1 MSDNSQMS
9 AEQMVAEADTG
20 GRRVSGPQYR
30 TIIGICIVWSLFQ
43 LYIASKVPGVL
54 AQWTGFSDFA
64 NIVSNAR
71 FVHLAFAL
79 LLATLAFPLARGQG
93 QAVGRGDK
101 NALNICLAIGAA
113 LVVGALGWKYLGPCA
128 GAEDAVC
135 DAIRESATSKAIAD
149 LHEQLLFTGAII
161 LIFCGFGRLIWQ
173 RADTVPWYDWLLG
186 ALGVAACLYL
196 IFFRYDIAARPGLWS
211 AGDIV
216 MSTMGMVVLMIAV
229 YRSLGLP
236 LVIIGGL
243 FLALAFFGGYSE
255 WIRNITNYG
264 GSSISKAMGH
274 YWMQTEGVF
283 GVALG
288 VSTTMIF
295 LFVLFGALLD
305 KAGGGNWFIKVAIA
319 LLGALRGGPAKA
331 SVLSSMMTGMISGSS
346 IANTV
351 TTGTFTIPLMKKIGF
366 PAEKA
371 GAVEVASSTNGQL
384 TPPVMGAA
392 AFLMV
397 EYVNI
402 PYIDVVKH
410 AFLPAVISYIAL
422 LYIVHL
428 ESLKMGLQGLTKP
441 GRRIGVLMIL
451 ILFLTGFIIMG
462 VLAFIVILIR
472 QALDPIMPG
481 ETVFVGLGILALA
494 YLVLLFVASKFPDV
508 EPDDPNAAVVEAP
521 RLTPTLIGGA
531 YYALPIFVLVWNL
544 MVSTEGMDRLSP
556 ALSAFWA
563 TVIMVIVALTHRP
576 LKSMFRGGRKF
587 AHEIAHG
594 WSDFVEGLIA
604 GARNMIG
611 IGVATGAAGIIVGTI
626 SLTGA
631 HQIIGQVIETVS
643 GGNLMILLVLVAVL
657 SLILGM
663 GLPTTA
669 NYIVVSSLMAP
680 VIVTVGAQ
688 AGLIVPLIAVH
699 MFVFYF
705 GILADDTPPVG
716 LAAYAAAAISR
727 GDPIKTGV
735 QGFAYDIRTALL
747 PFLFIFNT
755 DLLLIDVTWWQAIFV
770 FCVSLVAMLLFA
782 AATQGYF
789 IAKSRWYE
797 TIALLV
803 VAFTLFRPGFWLD
816 QIEDPFITTTG
827 PAALETLGT
836 TPAGTPIR
844 LRVEGPDFD
853 TGKVQGKSLEII
865 PTGEG
870 DYAARLGE
878 FGLAVM
884 EEGETLLLEEP
895 FPGTPFFE
903 ELANEYDFYGDSP
916 VQVVAV
922 RIDADRWPKELF
934 FIPAFL
940 LLGLIIL
947 IQRPRA
953 VQSPF

>member
-1 MSDNSQMS
+1 MADPQAQDRS
-9 AEQMVAEADTG
+9 ADDMVAEADTG
-20 GRRVSGPQYR
+20 ARNPQAR
-30 TIIGICIVWSLFQ
+30 WQAQLIIGTCIVWSLFQ
-43 LYIASKVPGVL
+43 LYIASRVPSML
-54 AQWTGFSDFA
+54 ATTTGISFFA
-64 NIVSNAR
+64 NVVAQAR
-71 FVHLAFAL
+71 FVHLAFAIA
-79 LLATLAFPLARGQG
+79 LATMAFPLT
-93 QAVGRGDK
+93 K
-101 NALNICLAIGAA
+101 
-113 LVVGALGWKYLGPCA
+113 
-128 GAEDAVC
+128 
-135 DAIRESATSKAIAD
+135 SAPRDRIPA
-149 LHEQLLFTGAII
+149 
-161 LIFCGFGRLIWQ
+161 
-173 RADTVPWYDWLLG
+173 YDWALLI
-186 ALGVAACLYL
+186 LGVSACLYL
-196 IFFRYDIAARPGLWS
+196 VAFRFQIADRPGLWNTS
-211 AGDIV
+211 DIV
-216 MSTMGMVVLMIAV
+216 MSAIGMVVLMISV

-236 LVIIGGL
+236 LVIIASCFVL
-243 FLALAFFGGYSE
+243 FAFFGGYSE
-255 WIRNITNYG
+255 WARNITNYG
-264 GSSISKAMGH
+264 GASLSKALGH

-305 KAGGGNWFIKVAIA
+305 RAGGGNWFIRVAIA

-331 SVLSSMMTGMISGSS
+331 SVLSSMLTGMISGSS

-351 TTGTFTIPLMKKIGF
+351 TTGTFTIPLMKRIGF

-428 ESLKMGLQGLTKP
+428 ESLKMGLRGLEKP
-441 GRRIGVLMIL
+441 GRKIGVLMIL
-451 ILFLTGFIIMG
+451 ILFLSGFIFLGIC
-462 VLAFIVILIR
+462 AFLMIGLRGI
-472 QALDPIMPG
+472 LDPIMG
-481 ETVFVGLGILALA
+481 DSI
-494 YLVLLFVASKFPDV
+494 Y
-508 EPDDPNAAVVEAP
+508 AAVALVGVLYVALVWLSARYPDIEEDTEGEPTAP
-521 RLTPTLIGGA
+521 RLTPTLIGGL
-531 YYALPIFVLVWNL
+531 YFSVPIFILVWNL
-544 MVSTEGMDRLSP
+544 MVRTENLDRLSP

-563 TVIMVIVALTHRP
+563 TIFMIIIALTHRP
-576 LKSMFRGGRKF
+576 LKAFFRGEGHV
-587 AHEIAHG
+587 AEALAG
-594 WSDFVEGLIA
+594 WTDFVQGLIL

-631 HQIIGQVIETVS
+631 HQVIGQVIEVIS
-643 GGNLMILLVLVAVL
+643 GGNLMVLLILVAIL

-680 VIVTVGAQ
+680 VIVSVGAQ

-755 DLLLIDVTWWQAIFV
+755 DLLLIDVGLFKAIFV
-770 FCVSLVAMLLFA
+770 FFISLTAMLLFA

-789 IAKSRWYE
+789 IAKSKLWE
-797 TIALLV
+797 TAVLLLIA
-803 VAFTLFRPGFWLD
+803 FMLFRPGYFLD
-816 QIEDPFITTTG
+816 QVSEKYNSAEG
-827 PAALETLGT
+827 PAALALMADVPEGKDVRIT
-836 TPAGTPIR
+836 
-844 LRVEGPDFD
+844 VEGPDFD
-853 TGKVQGKSLEII
+853 TFEVRPVTIVLPSAG
-865 PTGEG
+865 
-870 DYAARLGE
+870 A
-878 FGLAVM
+878 
-884 EEGETLLLEEP
+884 ETLDAQGLVVNEEDGKLLLDEP
-895 FPGTPFFE
+895 FGGPDLIQPVSGQEFDYY
-903 ELANEYDFYGDSP
+903 ADDP
-916 VQVVAV
+916 VQITRVEIENE
-922 RIDADRWPKELF
+922 RMPKEIF
-934 FIPAFL
+934 FIPAL
-940 LLGLIIL
+940 LLLAGIVLV
-947 IQRPRA
+947 QRRRA
-953 VQSPF
+953 TQAPF

>member
-1 MSDNSQMS
+1 MADPQAQDRS
-9 AEQMVAEADTG
+9 ADDMVAEADTG
-20 GRRVSGPQYR
+20 ARNPQAR
-30 TIIGICIVWSLFQ
+30 WQAQLIIGTCIVWSLFQ
-43 LYIASKVPGVL
+43 LYIASRVPSML
-54 AQWTGFSDFA
+54 ATTTGISFFA
-64 NIVSNAR
+64 NVVAQAR
-71 FVHLAFAL
+71 FVHLAFAIA
-79 LLATLAFPLARGQG
+79 LATMAFPLT
-93 QAVGRGDK
+93 K
-101 NALNICLAIGAA
+101 
-113 LVVGALGWKYLGPCA
+113 
-128 GAEDAVC
+128 
-135 DAIRESATSKAIAD
+135 SAPRDRIPA
-149 LHEQLLFTGAII
+149 
-161 LIFCGFGRLIWQ
+161 
-173 RADTVPWYDWLLG
+173 YDWALLI
-186 ALGVAACLYL
+186 LGVSACLYL
-196 IFFRYDIAARPGLWS
+196 VAFRFQIADRPGLWNTS
-211 AGDIV
+211 DIV
-216 MSTMGMVVLMIAV
+216 MSAIGMVVLMISV

-236 LVIIGGL
+236 LVIIASCFVL
-243 FLALAFFGGYSE
+243 FAFFGGYSE
-255 WIRNITNYG
+255 WARNITNYG
-264 GSSISKAMGH
+264 GASLSKALGH

-305 KAGGGNWFIKVAIA
+305 RAGGGNWFIRVAIA

-331 SVLSSMMTGMISGSS
+331 SVLSSMLTGMISGSS

-351 TTGTFTIPLMKKIGF
+351 TTGTFTIPLMKRIGF

-428 ESLKMGLQGLTKP
+428 ESLKMGLKGLEKP
-441 GRRIGVLMIL
+441 GRKIGVLMIL
-451 ILFLTGFIIMG
+451 ILFLSGFIFLGIC
-462 VLAFIVILIR
+462 AFLMIGLRGI
-472 QALDPIMPG
+472 LDPIMG
-481 ETVFVGLGILALA
+481 DSI
-494 YLVLLFVASKFPDV
+494 Y
-508 EPDDPNAAVVEAP
+508 AAVALVGVLYVALVWLSARYPDIEEDTEGEPTAP
-521 RLTPTLIGGA
+521 RLTPTLIGGL
-531 YYALPIFVLVWNL
+531 YFSVPIFILVWNL
-544 MVSTEGMDRLSP
+544 MVRTENLDRLSP

-563 TVIMVIVALTHRP
+563 TIFMIIIALTHRP
-576 LKSMFRGGRKF
+576 LKAFFRGEGHV
-587 AHEIAHG
+587 AEALAG
-594 WSDFVEGLIA
+594 WTDFVQGLIL

-631 HQIIGQVIETVS
+631 HQVIGQVIEVIS
-643 GGNLMILLVLVAVL
+643 GGNLMVLLILVAIL

-680 VIVTVGAQ
+680 VIVSVGAQ

-755 DLLLIDVTWWQAIFV
+755 DLLLIDVGLFKAIFV
-770 FCVSLVAMLLFA
+770 FFISLTAMLLFA

-789 IAKSRWYE
+789 IAKSKLWE
-797 TIALLV
+797 TAVLLLIA
-803 VAFTLFRPGFWLD
+803 FMLFRPGYFLD
-816 QIEDPFITTTG
+816 QVSEKYNSAEG
-827 PAALETLGT
+827 PAALALMADVPEGKDVRIT
-836 TPAGTPIR
+836 
-844 LRVEGPDFD
+844 VEGPDFD
-853 TGKVQGKSLEII
+853 TFEVRPVTIVLPSAG
-865 PTGEG
+865 
-870 DYAARLGE
+870 A
-878 FGLAVM
+878 
-884 EEGETLLLEEP
+884 ETLDAQGLVVNEEDGKLLLDEP
-895 FPGTPFFE
+895 FGGPDLIQPVSGQEFDYY
-903 ELANEYDFYGDSP
+903 ADDP
-916 VQVVAV
+916 VQITRVEIENE
-922 RIDADRWPKELF
+922 RMPKEIF
-934 FIPAFL
+934 FIPAL
-940 LLGLIIL
+940 LLLAGIVLV
-947 IQRPRA
+947 QRRRA
-953 VQSPF
+953 TQAPF

>member
-1 MSDNSQMS
+1 MADPQAQDRS
-9 AEQMVAEADTG
+9 ADDMVAEADTG
-20 GRRVSGPQYR
+20 ARNPQAR
-30 TIIGICIVWSLFQ
+30 WQAQLIIGTCIVWSLFQ
-43 LYIASKVPGVL
+43 LYIASRVPSML
-54 AQWTGFSDFA
+54 ATTTGISFFA
-64 NIVSNAR
+64 NVVAQAR
-71 FVHLAFAL
+71 FVHLAFAIA
-79 LLATLAFPLARGQG
+79 LATMAFPLT
-93 QAVGRGDK
+93 K
-101 NALNICLAIGAA
+101 
-113 LVVGALGWKYLGPCA
+113 
-128 GAEDAVC
+128 
-135 DAIRESATSKAIAD
+135 SAPRDRIPA
-149 LHEQLLFTGAII
+149 
-161 LIFCGFGRLIWQ
+161 
-173 RADTVPWYDWLLG
+173 YDWALLI
-186 ALGVAACLYL
+186 LGVSACLYL
-196 IFFRYDIAARPGLWS
+196 VAFRFQIADRPGLWNTS
-211 AGDIV
+211 DIV
-216 MSTMGMVVLMIAV
+216 MSAIGMVVLMISV

-236 LVIIGGL
+236 LVIIASCFVL
-243 FLALAFFGGYSE
+243 FAFFGGYSE
-255 WIRNITNYG
+255 WARNITNYG
-264 GSSISKAMGH
+264 GASLSKALGH

-305 KAGGGNWFIKVAIA
+305 RAGGGNWFIRVAIA

-331 SVLSSMMTGMISGSS
+331 SVLSSMLTGMISGSS

-351 TTGTFTIPLMKKIGF
+351 TTGTFTIPLMKRIGF

-428 ESLKMGLQGLTKP
+428 ESLKMGLRGLEKP
-441 GRRIGVLMIL
+441 GRKIGVLMIL
-451 ILFLTGFIIMG
+451 ILFLSGFIFLGIC
-462 VLAFIVILIR
+462 AFLMIGLRGI
-472 QALDPIMPG
+472 LDPIMG
-481 ETVFVGLGILALA
+481 DSI
-494 YLVLLFVASKFPDV
+494 Y
-508 EPDDPNAAVVEAP
+508 AAVALVGVLYVALVWLSARYPDIEEDTEGEPTAP
-521 RLTPTLIGGA
+521 RLTPTLIGGL
-531 YYALPIFVLVWNL
+531 YFSVPIFILVWNL
-544 MVSTEGMDRLSP
+544 MVRTENLDRLSP

-563 TVIMVIVALTHRP
+563 TIFMIIIALTHRP
-576 LKSMFRGGRKF
+576 LKAFFRGEGHV
-587 AHEIAHG
+587 AEALAG
-594 WSDFVEGLIA
+594 WTDFVQGLIL

-631 HQIIGQVIETVS
+631 HQVIGQVIEVIS
-643 GGNLMILLVLVAVL
+643 GGNLMVLLILVAIL

-680 VIVTVGAQ
+680 VIVSVGAQ

-755 DLLLIDVTWWQAIFV
+755 DLLLIDVGLFKAIFV
-770 FCVSLVAMLLFA
+770 FFISLTAMLLFA

-789 IAKSRWYE
+789 IAKSKLWE
-797 TIALLV
+797 TAVLLLIA
-803 VAFTLFRPGFWLD
+803 FMLFRPGYFLD
-816 QIEDPFITTTG
+816 QVSEKYNSAEG
-827 PAALETLGT
+827 PAALALMADVPEGKDVRIT
-836 TPAGTPIR
+836 
-844 LRVEGPDFD
+844 VEGPDFD
-853 TGKVQGKSLEII
+853 TFEVRPVTIVLPSAG
-865 PTGEG
+865 
-870 DYAARLGE
+870 A
-878 FGLAVM
+878 
-884 EEGETLLLEEP
+884 ETLDAQGLVVNEEDGKLLLDEP
-895 FPGTPFFE
+895 FGGPDLIQPVSGQEFDYY
-903 ELANEYDFYGDSP
+903 ADDP
-916 VQVVAV
+916 VQIV
-922 RIDADRWPKELF
+922 RVEIENERMPKEIF
-934 FIPAFL
+934 FIPAL
-940 LLGLIIL
+940 LLLAGIVLV
-947 IQRPRA
+947 QRRRA
-953 VQSPF
+953 TQAPF